1 MITDQ
6 LRIARG
12 EKEVPGDI
20 KPEWLGPETRVYP
33 FPRALAGNRRIDRRQ
48 WYSAG
53 KLLVSFLSG
62 IVMGGCV
69 AVFVTRVVDGS
80 VMSEAVKA

>member
-1 MITDQ
+1 MLTDQ

-53 KLLVSFLSG
+53 KLLVSFFSG
-62 IVMGGCV
+62 IVMGGCL
-69 AVFVTRVVDGS
+69 AVFVTRIADGS

>member
-12 EKEVPGDI
+12 KKEVLSDI

-33 FPRALAGNRRIDRRQ
+33 FPRALVGSRLIDRRQ
-48 WYSAG
+48 WYSTG

-62 IVMGGCV
+62 IVMGGCL
-69 AVFVTRVVDGS
+69 AVFVTRVADGS
-80 VMSEAVKA
+80 VMSDAVKA

>member
-33 FPRALAGNRRIDRRQ
+33 FPRALAGNRRIDRHQ
-48 WYSAG
+48 WHSAG

-69 AVFVTRVVDGS
+69 AVFVTRVADGS

>member
-6 LRIARG
+6 SRIARG
-12 EKEVPGDI
+12 ENEVPGDI

-33 FPRALAGNRRIDRRQ
+33 FPRALAGNRQIDRRQ

-53 KLLVSFLSG
+53 KLLLSFLSG

-69 AVFVTRVVDGS
+69 AVLVTRGADGS
-80 VMSEAVKA
+80 VMSAAVKA